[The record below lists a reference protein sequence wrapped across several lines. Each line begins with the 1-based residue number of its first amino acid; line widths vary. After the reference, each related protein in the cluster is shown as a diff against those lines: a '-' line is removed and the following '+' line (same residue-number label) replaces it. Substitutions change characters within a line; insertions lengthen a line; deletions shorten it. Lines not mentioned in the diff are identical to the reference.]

1 MPVSRLETAKLGRDS
16 VAIRQNENPDSES
29 RVERAGSDESTGKG
43 AEEKR
48 DQPNSTKIFP
58 RGTVMYFDAEMVFIY
73 TVAILS
79 GVIFYAVAS
88 RDPRPDNAG
97 ESSANLCDSQ

>member
-1 MPVSRLETAKLGRDS
+1 
-16 VAIRQNENPDSES
+16 
-29 RVERAGSDESTGKG
+29 
-43 AEEKR
+43 
-48 DQPNSTKIFP
+48 
-58 RGTVMYFDAEMVFIY
+58 MYFDAEMVFIY